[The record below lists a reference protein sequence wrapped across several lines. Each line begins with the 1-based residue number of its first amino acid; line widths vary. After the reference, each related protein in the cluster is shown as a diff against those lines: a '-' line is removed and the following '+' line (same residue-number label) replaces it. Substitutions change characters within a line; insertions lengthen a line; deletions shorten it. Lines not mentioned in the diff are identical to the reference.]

1 MQKQKQNQWPSDISG
16 QKLPSP
22 VPTHLERIG
31 VINFLKQENISWNFL
46 IYFTG
51 LLKLNNM
58 WSQLPWKWTKLL
70 FFSLASQEAQEV
82 MYVSQWVSEWVSDRS
97 PTWLM
102 WLWWVMIP
110 LEDFTDVTLGC
121 EKKLPGEKR

>member
-1 MQKQKQNQWPSDISG
+1 MHAKQKQNQWPSDISG

-58 WSQLPWKWTKLL
+58 WSQLPWK
-70 FFSLASQEAQEV
+70 
-82 MYVSQWVSEWVSDRS
+82 
-97 PTWLM
+97 
-102 WLWWVMIP
+102 
-110 LEDFTDVTLGC
+110 
-121 EKKLPGEKR
+121 